1 MKSRIAFIAIA
12 VGGGL
17 LAHVLFSRP
26 LYVLAGD
33 DVCVQ
38 PIYEVTRLPAGIDP
52 NLVQGLL
59 LPPIPG
65 DETTWEMQVGKFNRS
80 GRACDPEGHVFDV
93 VVVEATSSTTVYV
106 STDEGI
112 WTLACETLPGLNLVV
127 LDATDAYGATQ
138 RFTVAWLGVGN
149 ERPVLCTERNV
160 RWQARL
166 NGRTKRATS
175 SPAVARSVPAART
188 ATPRRWPSGC
198 AG

>member
-33 DVCVQ
+33 SVCEQ
-38 PIYEVTRLPAGIDP
+38 PIYELTRLPAEIDP

-59 LPPIPG
+59 LPPIAG
-65 DETTWEMQVGKFNRS
+65 DEVTWECQVGKFNRS
-80 GRACDPEGHVFDV
+80 GRACDPEGHAFDV
-93 VVVEATSSTTVYV
+93 TVVEATSSTTVYA
-106 STDEGI
+106 STADEL
-112 WTLACETLPGLNLVV
+112 WTLACETLPGVNIVV

-149 ERPVLCTERNV
+149 HGPVLY
-160 RWQARL
+160 
-166 NGRTKRATS
+166 
-175 SPAVARSVPAART
+175 
-188 ATPRRWPSGC
+188 
-198 AG
+198 